1 MLEVFFHRHRIWHFP
16 AKRHPL
22 MFRTCLFE
30 LFLIVIVLYCRERV
44 CDNATIPQWQ
54 KRFNYTFVLY
64 SKSIDTPLRGVVMM
78 LFQHPAIPWGKRNP

>member
-16 AKRHPL
+16 AKRH
-22 MFRTCLFE
+22 
-30 LFLIVIVLYCRERV
+30 IVWRGYVIML
-44 CDNATIPQWQ
+44 QWQ
-54 KRFNYTFVLY
+54 KRFNYAFVLY